1 MKKCVKHFAQ
11 ILYSIL
17 SAVSA
22 TAAFYL
28 ISGLTLRNST
38 QDTWLT
44 VLDIITA
51 ILALIFN
58 LLFGLRFCGKL
69 TKAGYIIQFAF
80 LLAITAVS
88 VYFEGTYWVYICML
102 LNPVYSFAKDAI
114 CSINTAANNS
124 AALDAVLA
132 LASSAL
138 PGLFMFLGSKA
149 AKKKA

>member
-11 ILYSIL
+11 VLYSIL

-22 TAAFYL
+22 TVAFYL
-28 ISGLTLRNST
+28 ISGLILRNST

-58 LLFGLRFCGKL
+58 LLLGLRFFGKL
-69 TKAGYIIQFAF
+69 T
-80 LLAITAVS
+80 
-88 VYFEGTYWVYICML
+88 
-102 LNPVYSFAKDAI
+102 
-114 CSINTAANNS
+114 
-124 AALDAVLA
+124 
-132 LASSAL
+132 
-138 PGLFMFLGSKA
+138 KA

>member
-1 MKKCVKHFAQ
+1 MKKYVKHFAQ
-11 ILYSIL
+11 VFYSIL

-22 TAAFYL
+22 TVAFYL
-28 ISGLTLRNST
+28 ISGLALRNST
-38 QDTWLT
+38 QDTGLR

-58 LLFGLRFCGKL
+58 LLFGLHFCGKL

-102 LNPVYSFAKDAI
+102 LNPVYSFAKEAI
-114 CSINTAANNS
+114 CSMNTAANNS

>member
-22 TAAFYL
+22 TVAFYL
-28 ISGLTLRNST
+28 ISGLILRNST

-58 LLFGLRFCGKL
+58 LLFALHFCGKL
-69 TKAGYIIQFAF
+69 TKA
-80 LLAITAVS
+80 
-88 VYFEGTYWVYICML
+88 
-102 LNPVYSFAKDAI
+102 
-114 CSINTAANNS
+114 
-124 AALDAVLA
+124 
-132 LASSAL
+132 
-138 PGLFMFLGSKA
+138 